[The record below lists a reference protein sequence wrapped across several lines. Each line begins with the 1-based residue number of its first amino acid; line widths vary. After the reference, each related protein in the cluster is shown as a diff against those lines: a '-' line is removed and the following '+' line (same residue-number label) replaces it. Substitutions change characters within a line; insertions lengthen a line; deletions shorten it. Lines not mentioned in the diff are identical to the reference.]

1 MYIFSKIFI
10 KEKADRFIY
19 RFCKKNLQKTDNNK
33 YYCKYRF
40 LSAVTPTGIVTHY
53 DTLFNMC
60 DNIITIKDNSNIIS
74 DYILQ
79 QINKYAEQNKINR
92 ILCMCSMDPKNKID
106 HIIFPDLRL
115 GLFTSN
121 IFHPMIK
128 NTDRIIRS
136 ERFIDDS
143 IYCEYKNKIK
153 FLNSAKSELIGE
165 SIKCLEKAKA
175 SHDILE
181 SYYID
186 AMDFDKVSLLTDDL
200 IKNLFY

>member
-1 MYIFSKIFI
+1 
-10 KEKADRFIY
+10 
-19 RFCKKNLQKTDNNK
+19 
-33 YYCKYRF
+33 
-40 LSAVTPTGIVTHY
+40 
-53 DTLFNMC
+53 
-60 DNIITIKDNSNIIS
+60 
-74 DYILQ
+74 
-79 QINKYAEQNKINR
+79 
-92 ILCMCSMDPKNKID
+92 MCSMDPKNKID
-106 HIIFPDLRL
+106 YIIFPYLRL

-128 NTDRIIRS
+128 NTDRTIRS

-143 IYCEYKNKIK
+143 IYREYKNKIK